1 VGIGFDTTRLT
12 IADIDLPAKPYSDG
26 ARQSRFFRELIA
38 RAAAIP
44 GVSGSAVVDNPPL
57 HKISMHN
64 FYIAGRPDPPTSALP
79 IADTTHTSPHY
90 LTMIGLRLEAGR
102 MFTDEDLVVS
112 EKDHDGPAMVN
123 REFAR
128 KFFPGE
134 DPVGRRLLSPD
145 KKQTWEIVGIMS
157 DYRPMG
163 VEGGARPS
171 IFWPYLKLPAATLIV
186 RSSAP
191 VQTLTAAIRNAV
203 WSLDKDLPAAE
214 VKPMQDYVDQWLSQR
229 KFNTLLLGIFA
240 ALALVLGMMGV
251 YGVLANLVASRI
263 REIGIRMAIG
273 ASPAAIGSLVL
284 RQSMLPVLT
293 GLAIGIVASLALG
306 RFLEALLF
314 QVRPRDPLTLTIA
327 AATILLISPLAVYVP
342 LRRATRVDCT
352 IALREE

>member
-1 VGIGFDTTRLT
+1 
-12 IADIDLPAKPYSDG
+12 
-26 ARQSRFFRELIA
+26 
-38 RAAAIP
+38 
-44 GVSGSAVVDNPPL
+44 
-57 HKISMHN
+57 MHN
-64 FYIAGRPDPPTSALP
+64 FYIAGRPDPPVSALP

-145 KKQTWEIVGIMS
+145 KKQTWEIVGIIS